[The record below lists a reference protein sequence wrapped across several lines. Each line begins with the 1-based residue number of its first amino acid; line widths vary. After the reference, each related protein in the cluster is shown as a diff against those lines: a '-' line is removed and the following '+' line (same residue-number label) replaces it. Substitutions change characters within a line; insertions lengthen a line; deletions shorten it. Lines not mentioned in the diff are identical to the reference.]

1 MRTTFAVQFYCR
13 FSKVNKQGLAP
24 IELSLIINGE
34 RVFVQLLRKE
44 RPAEFKK
51 ALQSKKSNPTKEFLE
66 EIRRKFY
73 DIETELMRENIPVTA
88 SSLREYYRTGGI
100 KRYTLDSLFT
110 EYLNLLK
117 KRVGHTLTPGAYRRY
132 EVARNTFYRYVDPQI
147 PVQNLTPSTIQNF
160 LVELQSQYQ
169 DSTTCSIMTRV
180 KTVLEYAHSNGEI
193 TINLFS
199 GVKYGKG
206 QKEVT
211 YLDED
216 EIHRLMT
223 KDLHTPRLDRIRDL
237 AIFQINSGLAYIDTQ
252 LLTPGDIKTIDGITY
267 IQKPRQKTGTEFTS
281 VVLSPGVE
289 ILRKY
294 NYELPKIS
302 NQKMNAFLKEIQE
315 LCNIQTNLTTHL
327 FRRTYATRLLNSG
340 VRLETVSK
348 ALGHSSTTI
357 TQQAYAKVLKE
368 TVISEIGSAMA

>member
-1 MRTTFAVQFYCR
+1 MRTTFCLAFYCR
-13 FSKVNKQGLAP
+13 PAKANKQGLAP
-24 IELSLIINGE
+24 IELSIIINGE
-34 RVFVQLLRKE
+34 RVFIQLLRKE

-51 ALQSKKSNPTKEFLE
+51 ALQSKKANPTKEFIE

-88 SSLREYYRTGGI
+88 SSLREYYRNGGI

-110 EYLNLLK
+110 EYLTLLK

-199 GVKYGKG
+199 GVKYCKG

-211 YLDED
+211 YLEED
-216 EIHRLMT
+216 EINRLMT

-252 LLTPGDIKTIDGITY
+252 LLTPGDIHTIDGITY

-294 NYELPKIS
+294 DYNLPKIS

-315 LCNIQTNLTTHL
+315 LCGIKTNLTTHL

-348 ALGHSSTTI
+348 ALGHSSTSI

-368 TVISEIGSAMA
+368 TVISEIGSVMA

>member
-1 MRTTFAVQFYCR
+1 MRTTFCLAFYCR
-13 FSKVNKQGLAP
+13 HSKADKQGLAP
-24 IELSLIINGE
+24 IELSIIINGK
-34 RVFVQLLRKE
+34 RVFIQLLRKE

-51 ALQSKKSNPTKEFLE
+51 AIQSKKTNPTKEFLE

-73 DIETELMRENIPVTA
+73 EIETELIREGIPVTA
-88 SSLREYYRTGGI
+88 SSLRDYYRNGGT
-100 KRYTLDSLFT
+100 KKYTLDSLFT
-110 EYLNLLK
+110 EYLTLLK

-132 EVARNTFYRYVDPQI
+132 EVSRNTLYRYISPET
-147 PVQNLTPSTIQNF
+147 PVQNLTPGDIQNF
-160 LVELQSQYQ
+160 LIELQTQYE

-180 KTVLEYAHSNGEI
+180 KTVLEYAHSNGYI

-199 GVKYGKG
+199 GCKYGKG

-216 EIHRLMT
+216 DINRLMT

-237 AIFQINSGLAYIDTQ
+237 AIFQISSGLAYIDTQ
-252 LLTPGDIKTIDGITY
+252 LLTPGDIHTVGGITY

-289 ILRKY
+289 VLKKY
-294 NYELPKIS
+294 DYNLPKIS
-302 NQKMNAFLKEIQE
+302 NQKMNAFLKEIQV
-315 LCNIQTNLTTHL
+315 LCGIKTNLTTHL

-348 ALGHSSTTI
+348 ALGHSSTQI
-357 TQQAYAKVLKE
+357 TQAAYAKVLKE
-368 TVISEIGSAMA
+368 TVISEIGSIIA